1 MSRGRSIV
9 AVVLLVVAAGCA
21 GNGDGG
27 STASNDDPYA
37 ELYQNLCQARAQAR
51 QPEAAREIF
60 FDRVHQPLHELAT
73 ETAGADRA
81 AAAKLLEA
89 KQAVERDLAHDP
101 EALRGD
107 LDRLAEATRR
117 AIPATGRAT
126 PDPCQE
132 AP

>member
-1 MSRGRSIV
+1 MSRGRSVV

-21 GNGDGG
+21 GTGDEG
-27 STASNDDPYA
+27 SPTTNDDRYA
-37 ELYQNLCQARAQAR
+37 QLYQGLCQALARAS
-51 QPEAAREIF
+51 QPEAARETF

-73 ETAGADRA
+73 EAAGADRA
-81 AAAKLLEA
+81 AAAKLHEA

-101 EALRGD
+101 ESLRRD
-107 LDRLAEATRR
+107 LDRLAKATRR
-117 AIPATGRAT
+117 AIAATGRAT

>member
-1 MSRGRSIV
+1 MSRGRPIV

-21 GNGDGG
+21 GNGDEG

-37 ELYQNLCQARAQAR
+37 QLYQGLCQARAQAS

-60 FDRVHQPLHELAT
+60 FDRVHRPLHELAT
-73 ETAGADRA
+73 EAAGADRA

-89 KQAVERDLAHDP
+89 KQAVERDLADDP
-101 EALRGD
+101 QLLPGD
-107 LDRLAEATRR
+107 LDRLTEATRR
-117 AIPATGRAT
+117 AIPATGRPT

>member
-1 MSRGRSIV
+1 MSRGRSVV
-9 AVVLLVVAAGCA
+9 AVVLLVVAAGC
-21 GNGDGG
+21 GTGDER

-37 ELYQNLCQARAQAR
+37 QLYQGLCQARAQAS

-73 ETAGADRA
+73 EAAGADRA
-81 AAAKLLEA
+81 AAAKLHEA

-101 EALRGD
+101 ESLRGD

-117 AIPATGRAT
+117 AIPATGRPT

-132 AP
+132 AR